1 MKLAFVNVATEGY
14 YKEVSRD
21 LVKSIQT
28 HCPDA
33 MIFSFHRF
41 EDFGSPSHADNPY
54 AFKLYAIDYVRNLG
68 YDLIVWCD
76 SPIRVTRPIDEW
88 IPEIERVGVYIQQ
101 DGWTIGQ
108 WANDKALEW
117 FKVSRD
123 EVMEQP
129 NCYATLIGFDFR
141 NPVAVTFFDMWWK
154 AMEQGVFT
162 GQWKNNRNTESTD
175 PRCLGHRHDQ
185 TCAELTC
192 YTLGIPLQSWVLGRY
207 FRQW

>member
-33 MIFSFHRF
+33 MIFSFNRF
-41 EDFGSPSHADNPY
+41 EDIASPSHADDPY
-54 AFKLYAIDYVRNLG
+54 AFKLYAIDYVRKLG
-68 YDLIVWCD
+68 YDVIVWCD
-76 SPIRVTRPIDEW
+76 SPIRVIAPIDAW
-88 IPEIERVGVYIQQ
+88 IPEIERVGVYLQQ
-101 DGWTIGQ
+101 DGWKIGQ
-108 WANDKALEW
+108 WANDKALDW

-123 EVMEQP
+123 EMMEQS

-141 NPVAVTFFDMWWK
+141 NPVAVKFFDMWWK
-154 AMEQGVFT
+154 AHEQGLFK
-162 GQWKNNRNTESTD
+162 GAWKNDRGTESTD

-185 TCAELTC
+185 TCCELTC
-192 YTLGIPLQSWVLGRY
+192 YTLGIPLQPLVLGR
-207 FRQW
+207 FFKQW